1 MQMISNILA
10 MTGHEPYIWAAYAT
24 ATAILMGL
32 LIIFRRQLHNAY
44 KKISMLEAKSRQR
57 QRDKADGEGGIT

>member
-1 MQMISNILA
+1 MQMVSNILA

-44 KKISMLEAKSRQR
+44 TKISMLEAKSQQR
-57 QRDKADGEGGIT
+57 QHDRADGEGGIT